1 MNTLDSAIRYLILG
15 SIICLAVMIFF
26 CLIRSIKGPRITD
39 RIVAINM
46 IGTMVIIIICM
57 LAIYLKESYL
67 VDVSLIYAMISF
79 LAVIV
84 LCKVFTGVYIEQQK
98 KKQRVETEI
107 TPLEECNL
115 WFVSLSICVESNA
128 FSCISR
134 YISNSIIFNWFDVLK
149 R

>member
-1 MNTLDSAIRYLILG
+1 MNTLDSAIRYMILG

-107 TPLEECNL
+107 TPLEDCNL
-115 WFVSLSICVESNA
+115 NKEADQLNGTMKGEE
-128 FSCISR
+128 R
-134 YISNSIIFNWFDVLK
+134 
-149 R
+149 